1 MKLYNTIKRGKGI
14 NTIAVNYKT
23 CQLTE
28 ENKKY
33 LQMLRQLIQPK
44 KGTGLVNTALKR
56 LPIPEMHLNLPAEVS
71 SESVPNGSFA
81 NTGKYSFCGPGTKVN
96 QRLHEGY
103 KGVNILD
110 KACRSH
116 DIYYANHK
124 KTKERNLAD
133 DVLAKAASEITLN
146 KNEPEYVRSD
156 AKLVTGVMGLK
167 SRFGMGVMS

>member
-14 NTIAVNYKT
+14 KTIAVNDKT

-28 ENKKY
+28 ENKEY
-33 LQMLRQLIQPK
+33 LRMLRQLIQPK
-44 KGTGLVNTALKR
+44 KGTGLVNTVLKR
-56 LPIPEMHLNLPAEVS
+56 LPEMHLKLPREVS

-81 NTGKYSFCGPGTKVN
+81 NTGRYSFCGPGTKVY

-103 KGVNILD
+103 KGVNSLD

-146 KNEPEYVRSD
+146 ENEPEYVRRD
-156 AKLVTGVMGLK
+156 AKLVTGIMGLK
-167 SRFGMGVMS
+167 SRFGMGL